1 MINTT
6 LLITIKENYLSL
18 QYIIKGINYT
28 NPFIGLDKNFISF
41 YFFSVQNMLIIECL
55 R

>member
-18 QYIIKGINYT
+18 YYIIKGINYT
-28 NPFIGLDKNFISF
+28 NPFIGLDKNFNSF
-41 YFFSVQNMLIIECL
+41 YFFFSSEYAYHSMS
-55 R
+55 